1 MRRLGLVVDRKR
13 HIDWLSRE
21 LFVALL
27 YGDDASRELLADD
40 LSDFIGDKEE
50 LLAFSRELAAMAARL
65 EARARGTA

>member
-1 MRRLGLVVDRKR
+1 
-13 HIDWLSRE
+13 LSRE